1 MAVDIECLIHE
12 IDDGCLFRRRMEFG
26 LLGVSKRRPP
36 AAIGIEGVDN
46 HQFGVGRNDE
56 FRIEQASR
64 LFLIQL
70 FMAVFVFSLK
80 PSTCLTCVSY
90 SRFVVWV

>member
-1 MAVDIECLIHE
+1 MAIDIERLIHE
-12 IDDGCLFRRRMEFG
+12 IDDGCLSSQRMKFG
-26 LLGVSKRRPP
+26 LLGVFKRRTP

-64 LFLIQL
+64 LFFNPVVYGCVCFLIEAFDL
-70 FMAVFVFSLK
+70 LD
-80 PSTCLTCVSY
+80 LCV
-90 SRFVVWV
+90 V

>member
-56 FRIEQASR
+56 FRIEQSSR
-64 LFLIQL
+64 LFFNSVVYGCVCFLIEAFDL
-70 FMAVFVFSLK
+70 LD
-80 PSTCLTCVSY
+80 LCV
-90 SRFVVWV
+90 V